1 MREVWIT
8 GAGAVSALG
17 SGIDAHRDA
26 MMQKQTGLAPFN
38 FFGGAVPDPCICGLV
53 SDEVTG
59 GSIDDTAADRAT
71 RILSCAM
78 NQALQSAGLTHETDA
93 DAIVGTTLGN
103 MHGGSMYYRKVHAGE
118 AGNTSLLHHFLPCSP
133 LKSVAAEYGLRGS
146 HMTVSSACGSAAAAI
161 GQAVKRIRSGR
172 TVRTIA
178 GGFDTLS
185 PYVVAGFNSLRL
197 VSPNPCRPF
206 DAARDGLN
214 PGEAAVLFVIES
226 GEAADKRGAT
236 PLARIDG
243 YGDALEA
250 YHHTR
255 AHPEGDG
262 LAFALSKAIADA
274 GITASQISHVHLH
287 GTGTEANDRSEY
299 MACRKVFG
307 DALSALPVCS
317 TKSMTG
323 HTFGGAA
330 ALGLLFNILTLENGM
345 VPATLNCD
353 TPDLEFVNLNVSSE
367 IKRLSSIDRVASTAL
382 GFGGEAFA
390 LIASRVGGTI

>member
-1 MREVWIT
+1 MGEVWIT

-17 SGIDAHRDA
+17 DSIEEHRDA
-26 MMQKQTGLAPFN
+26 VMHKRSGLAPHE
-38 FFGGAVPDPCICGLV
+38 FFGGDLPDPCICGLV

-59 GSIDDTAADRAT
+59 GLIDDTAVDRAN
-71 RILSCAM
+71 RILSHAM
-78 NQALQSAGLTHETDA
+78 KQALQSAGLAPGDEV

-118 AGNTSLLHHFLPCSP
+118 RGDISLLKHFLPCSP
-133 LKSVAAEYGLRGS
+133 LKSVCAEYGLRGFN
-146 HMTVSSACGSAAAAI
+146 MTVSSACGSAAAAI

-172 TVRTIA
+172 TVRAVA

-197 VSPNPCRPF
+197 VSRNPCRPF
-206 DAARDGLN
+206 DSTRDGLN

-226 GEAADKRGAT
+226 SETALRRGAT
-236 PLARIDG
+236 PLAKIDG
-243 YGDALEA
+243 FGDNLEA
-250 YHHTR
+250 YHYTR
-255 AHPEGDG
+255 SHPEGDG
-262 LAFALSKAIADA
+262 MAAALRKAIADA
-274 GITASQISHVHLH
+274 NITVDAISHIHLH

-299 MACRKVFG
+299 MACKKVFG
-307 DALSALPVCS
+307 DNLSTIPVCS

-323 HTFGGAA
+323 HSFGGAA
-330 ALGLLFNILTLENGM
+330 ALSLLFTIFSLENGM

-353 TPDLEFVNLNVSSE
+353 NPDKEFANLIVSSE
-367 IKRLSSIDRVASTAL
+367 IQGLSSIDRVASMAL

-390 LIASRVGGTI
+390 LIASRVEAA

>member
-8 GAGAVSALG
+8 GVGAVSALG
-17 SGIDAHRDA
+17 GGVDAHREA
-26 MMQKQTGLAPFN
+26 VMQKRSGLAPVN
-38 FFGGAVPDPCICGLV
+38 FFGGAVPDPCVCGLV
-53 SDEVTG
+53 SDEVMG

-71 RILSCAM
+71 RILSYAM
-78 NQALQSAGLTHETDA
+78 NQALRSAGLTHDTEA

-118 AGNTSLLHHFLPCSP
+118 AGNRSLLRQFLLCSP

-146 HMTVSSACGSAAAAI
+146 YMTVSSACGSAAAAI

-206 DAARDGLN
+206 DAAREGLN

-226 GEAADKRGAT
+226 GEAADKRGVT

-250 YHHTR
+250 YHYTR

-262 LAFALSKAIADA
+262 LAAALHKAIADA
-274 GITASQISHVHLH
+274 GIDAGRISHVHLH
-287 GTGTEANDRSEY
+287 GTGTQANDRSEY
-299 MACRKVFG
+299 MACKKVFG
-307 DALSALPVCS
+307 EALSALPVCS

-330 ALGLLFNILTLENGM
+330 ALGLLFNILTLENGV
-345 VPATLNCD
+345 VPATLNFGA
-353 TPDLEFVNLNVSSE
+353 PDKEFVNLDISPE
-367 IKRLSSIDRVASTAL
+367 IRRLSSIDRVASTAL

-390 LIASRVGGTI
+390 LIASRGGGTV